1 MRNRK
6 IETAKL
12 ACFLNSLKPSLIR
25 VVRREKM
32 ERRKSTIGIATATK
46 AMILKNILQRRP
58 CCSEGNLLAC
68 LTRQAT
74 APSRSVTNLRFLMGP
89 EVKGSLPR
97 LIPRKAGPFAM
108 GMP

>member
-46 AMILKNILQRRP
+46 AMILKNILHRRP

-74 APSRSVTNLRFLMGP
+74 ALSRSVTNLQFLMGP
-89 EVKGSLPR
+89 EVQGSLPH
-97 LIPRKAGPFAM
+97 LIPRKAGPLAM